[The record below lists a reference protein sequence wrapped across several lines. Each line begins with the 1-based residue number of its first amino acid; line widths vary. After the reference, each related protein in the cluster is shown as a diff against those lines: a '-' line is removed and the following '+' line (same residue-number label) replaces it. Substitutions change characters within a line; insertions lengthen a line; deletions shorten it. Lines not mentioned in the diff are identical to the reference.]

1 MGGMKRK
8 GCVHAKDSLKT
19 AKDGGFSEWS
29 FPLVR
34 LEVITQHLIE
44 VTRPHVT
51 EILSSPSSH
60 CHSIH
65 RSQHGAAVTAQSI
78 KSPQDFLF
86 SVLNG
91 RSNMQSS
98 SSRKTSK

>member
-8 GCVHAKDSLKT
+8 GCVHAKDSLKM

-51 EILSSPSSH
+51 EIPEF
-60 CHSIH
+60 
-65 RSQHGAAVTAQSI
+65 T
-78 KSPQDFLF
+78 
-86 SVLNG
+86 
-91 RSNMQSS
+91 
-98 SSRKTSK
+98 